1 MSGMYH
7 PTDVYVGFRVRQRRR
22 GLGMTQDALAEFL
35 GLTFQQVQ
43 KYERGA
49 NRISASKLQTIAS
62 ALNVPVAFFFEGLPG
77 QPASPEPQTAADPAN
92 DFFALPDAQDFLE
105 VLPKTSP
112 RVRQRLLELAR
123 SLER

>member
-1 MSGMYH
+1 M
-7 PTDVYVGFRVRQRRR
+7 RVRLRRR

-49 NRISASKLQTIAS
+49 NRISASKLQVIAS
-62 ALNVPVAFFFEGLPG
+62 ALDVPIAYFFEGLPG
-77 QPASPEPQTAADPAN
+77 QPSAQASENAVSPMD

-105 VLPKTSP
+105 VLPRTSP